1 MRFRSSGCSDSACRR
16 MFPLESNTKMRNLS
30 FRLFEDAANN
40 KPRSCM
46 LLLMVTRKNAALPIF
61 TEPRVGAPGGAAGS
75 STIDGFWYLTEE
87 VGILRRECL
96 APPNAICCV
105 RDA

>member
-1 MRFRSSGCSDSACRR
+1 MNGAPTSSVGTGTTKRRQRGIRFRSSGCKDSACRR

-30 FRLFEDAANN
+30 FLRFDDAASN

-61 TEPRVGAPGGAAGS
+61 TEP
-75 STIDGFWYLTEE
+75 F
-87 VGILRRECL
+87 
-96 APPNAICCV
+96 
-105 RDA
+105 